1 VNGQH
6 LARLPLEGD
15 VMAELALVARLVTHR
30 FTSFKSKPGPE
41 DCPASLLLWSAEED
55 LSARVEEKLAVAAG
69 VCLARDL
76 VNTPANAATPEYLAQ
91 TALSLGE
98 EFSFKIHVFEPEE
111 IVEMSM
117 GCFASVFRGSDTPAR
132 LIVLDSDLEDSGP
145 PLVFVGKG
153 LTFDTGGI
161 SLKPAAKMHEMKGDM
176 AGAAAILGLFKAL
189 GQAGGRKRRV
199 VGILPCTENVPGSRA
214 TKPGDVVTAMN
225 GKTVEILNTDAE
237 GRLVLADALCYAARF
252 EPEIVVDLATL
263 TGACLVALGT
273 KTAAIFS
280 PAAELESRLRES
292 GSRVG
297 ERFWPMPLWADH
309 GSPLQSDVADLKN
322 MAGREGAAIFAALFL
337 QEFVPEGV
345 DWAHLDIAGPAWTD
359 ENTSIFRPGGTG
371 FGVRTLWELIG
382 FYED

>member
-1 VNGQH
+1 
-6 LARLPLEGD
+6 
-15 VMAELALVARLVTHR
+15 
-30 FTSFKSKPGPE
+30 
-41 DCPASLLLWSAEED
+41 
-55 LSARVEEKLAVAAG
+55 
-69 VCLARDL
+69 
-76 VNTPANAATPEYLAQ
+76 
-91 TALSLGE
+91 
-98 EFSFKIHVFEPEE
+98 
-111 IVEMSM
+111 
-117 GCFASVFRGSDTPAR
+117 
-132 LIVLDSDLEDSGP
+132 
-145 PLVFVGKG
+145 
-153 LTFDTGGI
+153 
-161 SLKPAAKMHEMKGDM
+161 
-176 AGAAAILGLFKAL
+176 
-189 GQAGGRKRRV
+189 
-199 VGILPCTENVPGSRA
+199 
-214 TKPGDVVTAMN
+214 MN